1 MKQKKP
7 DKNFYVKII
16 NQYADNYKLLEEEN
30 IILKNE
36 NGDLKWNLN
45 INKEIIE
52 SFFKKGEN
60 KITYL
65 LYLNNIKEEIKKLE
79 EKNEK
84 LKKDNNELY
93 QKLIKNNYK
102 MSNYLTKKPDRTK
115 EFKNRIFIL
124 ENIIVK
130 KNNVIENLK
139 KKYSSLQESKD
150 TDIDNE
156 KEPREVY
163 IADPNENL
171 LILFN
176 DLNLYKKAYENI
188 LRKIKGF
195 KQEIENL
202 KDQIRE
208 KNADNMQ
215 NLTTKIIDEII
226 QKQTKKNWET
236 DEWLAVLNYLNI
248 NNNDISNNTHNNK
261 FMCKILDAVQLLNR
275 ILIKRNNKIIELGKE
290 IETLKEKNKD
300 LSSENINLLKNI
312 FILKG
317 LKGNKYKNNKLNRT
331 SKQYINANI
340 SMINNISLDENNQNF
355 LLKGLFNK
363 NNNNY
368 FSSSQSMIV
377 ENNSSIF
384 HKNNPSQ
391 IFNYTML
398 STRNHM
404 NKSANY
410 TQSSDS
416 EILNE
421 NDILKKLNQKHLIK
435 K

>member
-60 KITYL
+60 KKTYL

-102 MSNYLTKKPDRTK
+102 MTNYLTKKPDRTK

-202 KDQIRE
+202 KDKLRE

-226 QKQTKKNWET
+226 QKQTKKNWES
-236 DEWLAVLNYLNI
+236 DEWLAILNYLNI

-261 FMCKILDAVQLLNR
+261 FMCKILDAVQLINR

-421 NDILKKLNQKHLIK
+421 NDIMKKLNQKHLIK

>member
-150 TDIDNE
+150 IDIDNE

-176 DLNLYKKAYENI
+176 DLNLYKKSYENI

-202 KDQIRE
+202 KDQLRE
-208 KNADNMQ
+208 KNVDNMQ

-248 NNNDISNNTHNNK
+248 NNDISNNTHNNK

-290 IETLKEKNKD
+290 IEILKEKNKD

-317 LKGNKYKNNKLNRT
+317 LKSNKYKNNKLNIT
-331 SKQYINANI
+331 SKQYINGHI
-340 SMINNISLDENNQNF
+340 SMINNISLDDNSQNF

>member
-7 DKNFYVKII
+7 DKNFYIKII

-60 KITYL
+60 KKTYL

-84 LKKDNNELY
+84 LKKDNNESY
-93 QKLIKNNYK
+93 PKLIKNNYK
-102 MSNYLTKKPDRTK
+102 MSNYLIKKPDRTK

-202 KDQIRE
+202 KDKLRE

-226 QKQTKKNWET
+226 QKQTKKNWES
-236 DEWLAVLNYLNI
+236 DEWLAILNYLNI

-290 IETLKEKNKD
+290 IEILKEKNKD

-391 IFNYTML
+391 IFNYTNL

-421 NDILKKLNQKHLIK
+421 NDIMKKLNQKHLIK